1 MNIVYDT
8 VGVFHPK
15 FYLFENETS
24 FSLLTG
30 SSNFTAGG
38 FHKNIESNVLIK
50 GNKSE
55 PIFSEI
61 VGFYRL
67 CKEKSR
73 IPDDSELETYEAEHE
88 KVILNSSFFSTYDA
102 PEERKE
108 LVTKAGDSL
117 PDFSWENIFQFT
129 WDEYVHGLKFI
140 DLYRNF
146 PFKIFYADNDG
157 IRMDSL
163 NTLEKSTEFIHK
175 SKTLSAMENTER
187 KFFCGTADSG
197 LGNSGWFGSMSGAG
211 YFKNMVIEKPGIL
224 DEHLNLISLTGS
236 ISEEA
241 VRKYLDGLTSI
252 DNVSFAIA
260 LRLLSMKR
268 PDLFLSINKA
278 NTKGLIE
285 MTGLNGLKNSQKKE
299 EFIEAYIELHK
310 RIYRSPWFQFN
321 LPTEGIESK
330 IAKYRVASL
339 DCFFYEG

>member
-102 PEERKE
+102 PEEIFFN
-108 LVTKAGDSL
+108 SL
-117 PDFSWENIFQFT
+117 
-129 WDEYVHGLKFI
+129 G
-140 DLYRNF
+140 
-146 PFKIFYADNDG
+146 
-157 IRMDSL
+157 M
-163 NTLEKSTEFIHK
+163 
-175 SKTLSAMENTER
+175 
-187 KFFCGTADSG
+187 
-197 LGNSGWFGSMSGAG
+197 
-211 YFKNMVIEKPGIL
+211 NMCMV
-224 DEHLNLISLTGS
+224 
-236 ISEEA
+236 
-241 VRKYLDGLTSI
+241 
-252 DNVSFAIA
+252 
-260 LRLLSMKR
+260 
-268 PDLFLSINKA
+268 
-278 NTKGLIE
+278 
-285 MTGLNGLKNSQKKE
+285 
-299 EFIEAYIELHK
+299 
-310 RIYRSPWFQFN
+310 
-321 LPTEGIESK
+321 
-330 IAKYRVASL
+330 
-339 DCFFYEG
+339 